1 MVQFLKRMFTNTFL
15 SESSLRKKS
24 KNDPIQQ
31 GTGWVMRS
39 LKANDRRC
47 RGWLWDY
54 QRWFWIPF
62 NESPMRIWSCAKA
75 ESKSMNITN
84 ALIILLVLDPLLKIK
99 VYSIRKSAPRFLLS
113 PCWSR
118 SFVEVTALAA
128 LKTESIIESIL
139 PCIVDY
145 PNLFLRLARL
155 GEHQF
160 GCGGPLF
167 APLPNIRSIAAIS
180 FSNNCQIASFV
191 VLQTTQNHRWYI

>member
-1 MVQFLKRMFTNTFL
+1 MVQFLKRMFTNIFP

-24 KNDPIQQ
+24 QNDPIHQ
-31 GTGWVMRS
+31 GTGWVRRS
-39 LKANDRRC
+39 LKADDRRC

-62 NESPMRIWSCAKA
+62 SESPMRICSRAKA

-128 LKTESIIESIL
+128 LKTESIESIL
-139 PCIVDY
+139 ACIVDY

-155 GEHQF
+155 SEHQF
-160 GCGGPLF
+160 WCGGPLF

-180 FSNNCQIASFV
+180 FSNNCQIASIV
-191 VLQTTQNHRWYI
+191 VLQTTQNHRRYI

>member
-1 MVQFLKRMFTNTFL
+1 MVQFLKRMFTNIIP

-39 LKANDRRC
+39 LKADDRRC
-47 RGWLWDY
+47 RGRLWDY

-62 NESPMRIWSCAKA
+62 NESPMRIWSRAKA
-75 ESKSMNITN
+75 ESKSKNITK
-84 ALIILLVLDPLLKIK
+84 ALIILLVLNPLLKIK
-99 VYSIRKSAPRFLLS
+99 VYPIRKSAPRFLLS

-128 LKTESIIESIL
+128 LKTESIWSIL

-160 GCGGPLF
+160 WCGGPLF

-191 VLQTTQNHRWYI
+191 VLQTTQNHRRYI

>member
-1 MVQFLKRMFTNTFL
+1 MFKKKL
-15 SESSLRKKS
+15 PSESSLRKKS
-24 KNDPIQQ
+24 KNDLIQQ

-39 LKANDRRC
+39 LKADDRRCRLDC
-47 RGWLWDY
+47 RGWLWCY
-54 QRWFWIPF
+54 QMWFWIPF
-62 NESPMRIWSCAKA
+62 NESPMRIWSRAKA
-75 ESKSMNITN
+75 ESKSKNITN
-84 ALIILLVLDPLLKIK
+84 KALVILLVLDPLLKIK

-128 LKTESIIESIL
+128 LKTESIESIL
-139 PCIVDY
+139 ACIVDY

-160 GCGGPLF
+160 WCGGPLF

-180 FSNNCQIASFV
+180 FSNNCQIASIV
-191 VLQTTQNHRWYI
+191 VLQTTQNHRRYI

>member
-1 MVQFLKRMFTNTFL
+1 
-15 SESSLRKKS
+15 
-24 KNDPIQQ
+24 
-31 GTGWVMRS
+31 
-39 LKANDRRC
+39 
-47 RGWLWDY
+47 
-54 QRWFWIPF
+54 
-62 NESPMRIWSCAKA
+62 MRIWSRAKA

-113 PCWSR
+113 QCR

-128 LKTESIIESIL
+128 PKTESIESIL

-160 GCGGPLF
+160 WCGGPLF
-167 APLPNIRSIAAIS
+167 APLPNIWSIAAIS

-191 VLQTTQNHRWYI
+191 VLQTTQNHRPYIQTELCSYIKAAAPVAVGHRAHNEGLGHLGHPRRICNSLAFEQRSFPHEYLKVQLFGSTISNKITINAF